1 MDRIDRAILE
11 RLQADS
17 AQSMAEVAGA
27 AGLSLSACHRRV
39 KLMEASGIIDGYGAR
54 LNPSALGLTIEVFVE
69 ISLNSQA
76 QEALQAFEQAVM
88 NDDEILECKLTSG
101 TSDYILRVAAASIA
115 DYDRL
120 HRHILARLPG
130 VASMRSIFTLRSI
143 KPWRGL
149 PLNRVHAPDERSS

>member
-1 MDRIDRAILE
+1 MDRIDRVILE
-11 RLQADS
+11 QLQTDAS
-17 AQSMAEVAGA
+17 QSMSEVATA

-39 KLMEASGIIDGYGAR
+39 KLMEASGVIDGYGAR
-54 LNPSALGLTIEVFVE
+54 LNAQALGLTIEVFVE
-69 ISLNSQA
+69 ISLNTQA
-76 QEALQAFEQAVM
+76 REALQQFEQAVM
-88 NDDEILECKLTSG
+88 DDDEILECKLTSG

-120 HRHILARLPG
+120 HRNILARLPG

-149 PLNRVHAPDERSS
+149 PLNRIHSFEER